1 MVFYKILNSEAKKK
15 SIYKMYTII
24 QCSLP
29 VINIFVFPPSVR
41 GGGGRVQ
48 KLYYAKIMKSCNED
62 IKT

>member
-1 MVFYKILNSEAKKK
+1 MVFYKILNSEAKK

-41 GGGGRVQ
+41 GGGESTETILCKDYEV
-48 KLYYAKIMKSCNED
+48 M
-62 IKT
+62 

>member
-29 VINIFVFPPSVR
+29 VINIFVFPPSV
-41 GGGGRVQ
+41 GGWGG
-48 KLYYAKIMKSCNED
+48 KSTETILCKDDEVM
-62 IKT
+62 